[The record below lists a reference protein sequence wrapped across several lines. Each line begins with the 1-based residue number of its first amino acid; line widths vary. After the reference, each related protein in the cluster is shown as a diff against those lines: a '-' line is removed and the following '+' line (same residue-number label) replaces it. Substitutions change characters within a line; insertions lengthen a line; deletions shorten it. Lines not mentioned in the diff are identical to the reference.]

1 MHGLPG
7 EVKVKVLPPYQ
18 TRGMT
23 MDQVGELAKT
33 LHDKMQ
39 DEFDLLNKE
48 IKLDEKYYIKS
59 TNRVDDRLDENNNLK
74 KIN

>member
-1 MHGLPG
+1 MPG
-7 EVKVKVLPPYQ
+7 EVKVKVLPPFQ

-48 IKLDEKYYIKS
+48 IKLQEKYYTNS
-59 TNRVDDRLDENNNLK
+59 TNGANDNLDENNNLK

>member
-1 MHGLPG
+1 
-7 EVKVKVLPPYQ
+7 
-18 TRGMT
+18 MT